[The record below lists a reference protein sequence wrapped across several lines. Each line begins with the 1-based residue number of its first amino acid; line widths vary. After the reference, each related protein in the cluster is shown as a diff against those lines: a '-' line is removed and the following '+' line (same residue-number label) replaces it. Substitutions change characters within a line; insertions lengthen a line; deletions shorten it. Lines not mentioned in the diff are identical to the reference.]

1 MICTSPI
8 LMNLS
13 VAIVCL
19 GCLWTHRKMRE
30 PNSSVVSE
38 PSGSSGELYHRF
50 LRHTKVVPRRWCVGH
65 IFVFWW
71 HDMSLQESHEQC
83 VQWIVRFIH
92 SQHSPKRI
100 AFLYD
105 CLAMAVETSL
115 LPPRYTTLINTHS
128 CFSSVQLHTKI
139 YMFVHYVSVKDR
151 VWSSHR
157 LWKFGVGEDSAVG
170 SDLQTDSEDYRRGGL
185 QGLSLLEARTSGIH
199 RSTTLT
205 FCISS

>member
-1 MICTSPI
+1 MSQSTIFFVLFSPENWDHRRGICRVRSKSKLAVYSYYTVKTMICTSPF

-19 GCLWTHRKMRE
+19 GCLWTHQKMRE

-50 LRHTKVVPRRWCVGH
+50 LRHTKVVPRRRCIGQ

-128 CFSSVQLHTKI
+128 CFSSISCTQK
-139 YMFVHYVSVKDR
+139 
-151 VWSSHR
+151 
-157 LWKFGVGEDSAVG
+157 
-170 SDLQTDSEDYRRGGL
+170 
-185 QGLSLLEARTSGIH
+185 
-199 RSTTLT
+199 STCL
-205 FCISS
+205 FIMCL